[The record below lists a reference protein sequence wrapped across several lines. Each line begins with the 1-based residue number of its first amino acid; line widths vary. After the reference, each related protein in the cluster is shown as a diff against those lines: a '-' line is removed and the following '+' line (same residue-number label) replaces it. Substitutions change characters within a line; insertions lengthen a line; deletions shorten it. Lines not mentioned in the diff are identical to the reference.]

1 MFYEVQVEVLTE
13 SDTGRL
19 KKIKEYYLVQA
30 VSVTD
35 AEAKMYKEFESE
47 QNDWDVK
54 MVKESNL
61 MRRDFPDKSPCN
73 SP

>member
-1 MFYEVQVEVLTE
+1 MFYEVQVEVENE
-13 SDTGRL
+13 SNTGRI

-47 QNDWDVK
+47 SNDWEVK
-54 MVKESNL
+54 MVKESKILKVIDNE
-61 MRRDFPDKSPCN
+61 
-73 SP
+73 

>member
-1 MFYEVQVEVLTE
+1 MFYEVQVEVENE
-13 SDTGRL
+13 SNTGRI

-47 QNDWDVK
+47 ANDWEVK
-54 MVKESNL
+54 MVKESKILKVIDNE
-61 MRRDFPDKSPCN
+61 
-73 SP
+73 

>member
-1 MFYEVQVEVLTE
+1 MFYEVQVEVENE
-13 SDTGRL
+13 SDTGRV

-47 QNDWDVK
+47 ANDWEVK
-54 MVKESNL
+54 MVRESKILKVIDNE
-61 MRRDFPDKSPCN
+61 
-73 SP
+73 

>member
-1 MFYEVQVEVLTE
+1 MFYEVQVEVENE
-13 SDTGRL
+13 SDTGRV

-47 QNDWDVK
+47 LNDWEVK
-54 MVKESNL
+54 MVRESKILKVIDNE
-61 MRRDFPDKSPCN
+61 
-73 SP
+73 

>member
-1 MFYEVQVEVLTE
+1 MFYEVQVEVENE
-13 SDTGRL
+13 SNTGRI

-47 QNDWDVK
+47 ANDWEVK
-54 MVKESNL
+54 MVRESKILKVIDNE
-61 MRRDFPDKSPCN
+61 
-73 SP
+73 

>member
-1 MFYEVQVEVLTE
+1 MFYEVQVEVENE
-13 SDTGRL
+13 SDTGRV

-47 QNDWDVK
+47 LNDWEVK
-54 MVKESNL
+54 MVKESKILKVIDNE
-61 MRRDFPDKSPCN
+61 
-73 SP
+73 

>member
-1 MFYEVQVEVLTE
+1 MFYEVQVEVENE
-13 SDTGRL
+13 SDTGRV

-47 QNDWDVK
+47 ANDWEVK
-54 MVKESNL
+54 MVKESKILKVIDNE
-61 MRRDFPDKSPCN
+61 
-73 SP
+73 

>member
-13 SDTGRL
+13 SDAGRL

-35 AEAKMYKEFESE
+35 AEAKMYKEFENE
-47 QNDWDVK
+47 QTDWDVK
-54 MVKESNL
+54 MVKESKILRVVDNEQ
-61 MRRDFPDKSPCN
+61 
-73 SP
+73 